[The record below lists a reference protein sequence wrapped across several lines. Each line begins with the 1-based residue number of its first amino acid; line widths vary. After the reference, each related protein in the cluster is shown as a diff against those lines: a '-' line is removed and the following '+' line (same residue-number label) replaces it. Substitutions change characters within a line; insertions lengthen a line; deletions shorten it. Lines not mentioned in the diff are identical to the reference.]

1 MTAYMKAMGISRYH
15 QDELETFTVPVPAI
29 SDDEVLVQV
38 HAASV
43 NPVDFKIRDGVLR
56 LLINYRMPIVL
67 GFDFAG
73 TVAQVGR
80 AVTGFQVG
88 DQVYGL
94 PRRTM
99 IGTFAEFFAVKAEDI
114 ALKPRNLTFVEA
126 ASIPLVGLTTY
137 QAFNEL
143 MRLQA
148 GERILVQA
156 GAGGIGTFAIQLAR
170 VMGAFVATTA
180 SPAGKALVTRLGA
193 DLVIDYR
200 EEDFWK
206 VLAGYD
212 CLYDVFGG
220 KSLDDG
226 FKILRRGGR
235 IVSLNGTPNARFGKV
250 QHLGFLKTTALRVAS
265 IPLTL
270 REKRYGVTY
279 DMIFV
284 RPDSHQL
291 DILRGLYEEGR
302 IVPVIDKVFPLGEAQ
317 KALDYSQSGRAKGK
331 IVLKVCAED

>member
-99 IGTFAEFFAVKAEDI
+99 IGTFVEFFAVKAEDI

-220 KSLDDG
+220 KSLDEG

-331 IVLKVCAED
+331 IALKVCAED